1 MWPPTVPLST
11 LACRHDM
18 AATYTLSVEGDRPLS
33 GRVCRNSRTV
43 NTEQCSG
50 SVFRPIHQ
58 TENSFHLLSYCRRVD
73 GALAFSTVRLTGSV
87 QLLSS
92 GSDLPTSKRT
102 VGGCG
107 VHRRGAVE
115 QFPLSKWKTVH
126 PPLQGLSDSKPS
138 GTTTETDVSSPM
150 RCRNMTRGNRRPS
163 WN

>member
-115 QFPLSKWKTVH
+115 QFQLPKWKLLTH
-126 PPLQGLSDSKPS
+126 PCRGSATASPAELQPKRMS
-138 GTTTETDVSSPM
+138 V
-150 RCRNMTRGNRRPS
+150 RP
-163 WN
+163 